1 MNIKMMKFLV
11 LLAASLILI
20 SACTAPF
27 VPEPEPPQNQGN
39 PPNVAVEE
47 IDLLTMESFP
57 VQMMAIVRGS
67 LPDGCSVLDE
77 ITVTKVDNDFILH
90 FEAHR
95 DGDTCTMAEVPFEE
109 NVALDVY
116 GLKAG
121 TYRVIGKQVI
131 TEWTF
136 EADNAI
142 ELE

>member
-1 MNIKMMKFLV
+1 MNIKTMKFLV
-11 LLAASLILI
+11 LLAMSLILF

-27 VPEPEPPQNQGN
+27 APEPEPPQEQGS

-47 IDLLTMESFP
+47 IDLFTMESFP
-57 VQMMAIVRGS
+57 VQMSAIVRGS

-77 ITVTKVDNDFILH
+77 VTVTREGNDFILE

-95 DGDTCTMAEVPFEE
+95 EGEICTEAELPFEK
-109 NVALDVY
+109 NVPLDVY
-116 GLKAG
+116 GLPAG
-121 TYRVIGKQVI
+121 TYRVIAKHVI

-142 ELE
+142 DME